1 MRSAKTISYIEA
13 VKNKPGLLFHVG
25 LFLVMV
31 LLSIGVWRSLE
42 TVFPDGAELGKFAI
56 VGRIGCILLLIAIAV
71 RASSKTVK
79 RALILI
85 VIATALEAAEFGC
98 HWMYARE
105 LSSSRMAQA
114 EIDRQKVLDDG
125 LADKNAQRS
134 TQVLD
139 SLTKFNASQSKL
151 SQSDR
156 DYFRSTGIRRNRKTT
171 DAPSLDQLG
180 IVTNV
185 QPTPQPTQVPAM
197 VNGLNSSVTKNS
209 KIEQPDVPLSEL
221 QVLARWTP
229 RFVLAAIL
237 ALGLVFV
244 GTGVV
249 IASWEWDMDG
259 NGIADSLEGKA

>member
-1 MRSAKTISYIEA
+1 MSVKSISYIQA

-31 LLSIGVWRSLE
+31 LLSAGVWRSLDK
-42 TVFPDGAELGKFAI
+42 VFPDGAELGKFAI

-105 LSSSRMAQA
+105 LSSSRMAQT
-114 EIDRQKVLDDG
+114 EIDRQKVLSDG

-134 TQVLD
+134 SQVLD
-139 SLTKFNASQSKL
+139 SLTKFNASQSRL

-156 DYFRSTGIRRNRKTT
+156 DYYKSTGIKRNRKAT
-171 DAPSLDQLG
+171 DAPSFDQLG

-185 QPTPQPTQVPAM
+185 QPTPQPTQVPVM
-197 VNGLNSSVTKNS
+197 VNGLNSSLTRVEAV
-209 KIEQPDVPLSEL
+209 EQPETPLSEI

-237 ALGLVFV
+237 ALALVFV

-259 NGIADSLEGKA
+259 DGLADSIQGKA